1 MYRFRTCKT
10 WHMRLCDRH
19 THAGVQESQGD
30 TYISKKKHD
39 IASIDQDSLRV
50 TALMQS
56 KHVL

>member
-30 TYISKKKHD
+30 TLVGISVKKSVIQPALIR
-39 IASIDQDSLRV
+39 IACV
-50 TALMQS
+50 
-56 KHVL
+56 